1 MTTIDR
7 RYTVRRDGARLDKI
21 AKAELGTERN
31 GTVEAIL
38 ALNPGL
44 ARLGPIVPV
53 GTVIALPPRP
63 AAGPVRRTVE
73 RIWGEEP

>member
-7 RYTVRRDGARLDKI
+7 IYVVRRDGERLDRI
-21 AKAELGTERN
+21 ARTELGSERG

-44 ARLGPIVPV
+44 ARLGGIPPV
-53 GTVIALPPRP
+53 GTRIRLPARPPDGPPRQR
-63 AAGPVRRTVE
+63 VLRV
-73 RIWGEEP
+73 WGEA